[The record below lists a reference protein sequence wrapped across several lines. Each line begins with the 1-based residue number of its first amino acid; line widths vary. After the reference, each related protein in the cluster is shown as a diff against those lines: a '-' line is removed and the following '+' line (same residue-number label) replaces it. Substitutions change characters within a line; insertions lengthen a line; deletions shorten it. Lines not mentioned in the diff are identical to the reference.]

1 MTAFRKP
8 FLFWVLQ
15 AVGWT
20 AYGLVRYLNGIV
32 NGKELHYIY
41 PTIAGTVAGFLLSL
55 LLWGVYRMIR
65 DKPPGIIVML
75 AVIMI
80 ALLAPI
86 YSAIEVMAYA
96 AFYEPE
102 WQLAPRDYLTNA
114 MFDAYILTGWTGLY
128 FGISYYLLLQQQ
140 KEKALRAQA
149 LAHQAQLKMLRY
161 QLNPHFLFNTLN
173 AISTLVLD
181 NEARAA
187 GDMISRLS
195 AFLRY
200 TLVGEPTEKIPL
212 RQELHVLGL
221 YLDIEKVR
229 FGDRLEIRMEVA
241 EDARAGLIPGLLL
254 QPLVENAIKYAIAP
268 SETGG
273 VIAISAR
280 RNRDRLEIRLTDT
293 GPGLAGPG
301 LAGSGPAG
309 SGAAQK
315 PESSGVGIANTRERL
330 WQIYGEADLLRIEN
344 HHPRGLAVTITLPFE
359 TAVAKYRGAA

>member
-1 MTAFRKP
+1 MTAFHKP
-8 FLFWVLQ
+8 TLFWVLQ

-41 PTIAGTVAGFLLSL
+41 PTMAGTVAGFLLSL
-55 LLWGVYRMIR
+55 VMWSVYRGIR
-65 DKPPGIIVML
+65 HKSPVLIVLVAIVMI
-75 AVIMI
+75 VV
-80 ALLAPI
+80 LAPI
-86 YSAIEVMAYA
+86 YSVIEVVAYA
-96 AFYEPE
+96 SFYEPE
-102 WQLAPRDYLTNA
+102 WLLKPWDYLTNT

-140 KEKALRAQA
+140 KEKALRAQS

-181 NEARAA
+181 DQGRTA

-195 AFLRY
+195 SFLRY
-200 TLVGEPTEKIPL
+200 TLVGEPTEKVPL
-212 RQELHVLGL
+212 KQELHVLGL

-229 FGDRLEIRMEVA
+229 FGDRLQIRMDVP
-241 EDARAGLIPGLLL
+241 EDAGRGLIPSLLL

-273 VIAISAR
+273 AIEIAAR
-280 RNRDRLEIRLTDT
+280 REGDRLVIRLTDT
-293 GPGLAGPG
+293 GPGLA
-301 LAGSGPAG
+301 AVSHARE
-309 SGAAQK
+309 ST
-315 PESSGVGIANTRERL
+315 SSGVGIANTRERL
-330 WQIYGEADLLRIEN
+330 FQIYGERDLLRLEN
-344 HHPRGLAVTITLPFE
+344 HQPRGLAVTITLPFE
-359 TAVAKYRGAA
+359 TAAAEKIRGAA